1 MNKRSRPGVLGKR
14 ESTEGILLYL
24 PAILIVFGIVF
35 FPMAYAVVMSFTGYR
50 VSKPVMNFIGLK
62 NYAKILADPGFGDA
76 VLRSIV
82 FTFGSLIP
90 QIVLGLAM
98 AMLLNSPRLRCKTL
112 FRGLAITPW
121 LIPTVA
127 VAIVFRWMFNDIYGI
142 INHAAIGMGFIEDSF
157 AWLSNSTGA
166 MFVMILANVWRG
178 TPLLLTQFLAGLQG
192 IPGDVYEAAQVDGA
206 NAWERFSQ
214 ITVPL
219 LLPVLMVSGVLR
231 FIWTF
236 NFYDL
241 PWVLTGGG
249 PVDATTTTPIYAY
262 KRAFSSYRMGEGS
275 AITILLFLILLIFAV
290 VYFYFRNRQD
300 DIYR

>member
-1 MNKRSRPGVLGKR
+1 MNKRSRLGVLGKR

-35 FPMAYAVVMSFTGYR
+35 FPMAYAMVMSFTGYR

-62 NYAKILADPGFGDA
+62 NYTKILADPGFGDA

-166 MFVMILANVWRG
+166 MFVMILAMGVCSQTAASLAFRPALRAFPWSRESMRPLTIAASSEEKQTRLSKSRPRRLVVISRG
-178 TPLLLTQFLAGLQG
+178 TLRSL
-192 IPGDVYEAAQVDGA
+192 
-206 NAWERFSQ
+206 RM
-214 ITVPL
+214 TVKPTSRK
-219 LLPVLMVSGVLR
+219 VS
-231 FIWTF
+231 
-236 NFYDL
+236 
-241 PWVLTGGG
+241 
-249 PVDATTTTPIYAY
+249 
-262 KRAFSSYRMGEGS
+262 
-275 AITILLFLILLIFAV
+275 
-290 VYFYFRNRQD
+290 
-300 DIYR
+300 IYR